1 MYKRILC
8 TILIFNLFLL
18 AGCEKQ
24 SINDINTEPE
34 TTSSIVSTEAVI
46 TNKIHVNED
55 ENNNKYTSIMN
66 EVDKIELG
74 ESVFVD
80 YSKTTVFTA
89 CVKDTFITDNIFN
102 CSEMM
107 SSDNIDNIYIYYTT
121 FENNHILNED
131 GTITVDRFGNERVF
145 LLVKLLI
152 KNEADREFVFNS
164 MGFKIFDMKSSKDKL
179 LSYCLRAEGFRF
191 IDIADDYQ
199 MNHNHLT
206 LQPGEEKEIVMGTPI
221 STKLV
226 KEYDRYNEG
235 GSTRYENVITGGN
248 ALNDIYMV
256 YSERANAFPAG
267 AKVFKLN
274 VENNEVVK

>member
-24 SINDINTEPE
+24 SIHDINTEPE
-34 TTSSIVSTEAVI
+34 TTSIVSTEATI
-46 TNKIHVNED
+46 TNKVHVNED
-55 ENNNKYTSIMN
+55 ENNNKYNSIIN
-66 EVDKIELG
+66 EVDKVELG
-74 ESVFVD
+74 ESVFVN

-89 CVKDTFITDNIFN
+89 CVKDTFITDNIYN

-107 SSDNIDNIYIYYTT
+107 SSDNVNNIYNFYTT
-121 FENNHILNED
+121 FESSHILNED
-131 GTITVDRFGNERVF
+131 GTLTVDKFGNERVF

-152 KNEADREFVFNS
+152 KNEMDREYIFNS
-164 MGFKIFDMKSSKDKL
+164 MNFKIFDIKSDKNKL

-191 IDIADDYQ
+191 IDIGDDYQ
-199 MNHNHLT
+199 TQVNHLT

-226 KEYDRYNEG
+226 KEYDYYNEG
-235 GSTRYENVITGGN
+235 ESTHYENVITGGN

-256 YSERANAFPAG
+256 YSERANDFPAG

>member
-34 TTSSIVSTEAVI
+34 TTSIVSTEAVI
-46 TNKIHVNED
+46 TNKIHVNKD
-55 ENNNKYTSIMN
+55 ENNNKYNSIVN
-66 EVDKIELG
+66 EVDKVELG

-89 CVKDTFITDNIFN
+89 CVKDVFITDNIFN

-107 SSDNIDNIYIYYTT
+107 SNDNVNNIYNFYTT
-121 FENNHILNED
+121 FENSHILNED
-131 GTITVDRFGNERVF
+131 GTLTFDKFGNERVF

-152 KNEADREFVFNS
+152 KNEADREFIFNS
-164 MGFKIFDMKSSKDKL
+164 MGFGIFDIKSDKDKL
-179 LSYCLRAEGFRF
+179 VSYCLRAEGFRF
-191 IDIADDYQ
+191 IDIGDDYQ
-199 MNHNHLT
+199 MQVNHLT
-206 LQPGEEKEIVMGTPI
+206 LQPGEEKEIVMGTSI

-235 GSTRYENVITGGN
+235 GSTRYENIITGGN

-256 YSERANAFPAG
+256 YSATANPFPAG

>member
-34 TTSSIVSTEAVI
+34 TTSIVSTEAVI
-46 TNKIHVNED
+46 TNKVHVNED

-66 EVDKIELG
+66 EVDKVELG
-74 ESVFVD
+74 ESIFVD

-89 CVKDTFITDNIFN
+89 CVKDTFITDNIYN

-107 SSDNIDNIYIYYTT
+107 SNDNVNNIYNFYTT
-121 FENNHILNED
+121 FESSHILNED
-131 GTITVDRFGNERVF
+131 GTLTVDKFGNERVF

-152 KNEADREFVFNS
+152 KNEMDREYIFNS
-164 MGFKIFDMKSSKDKL
+164 MNFKIFDIKSDKNKL

-191 IDIADDYQ
+191 IDIGDDYQ
-199 MNHNHLT
+199 TQVNHLT
-206 LQPGEEKEIVMGTPI
+206 LQPGEEKEIVMGTSI

-226 KEYDRYNEG
+226 KEYDHYNEG
-235 GSTRYENVITGGN
+235 GSTHYENVITGGN

>member
-24 SINDINTEPE
+24 SIHDINTEPE
-34 TTSSIVSTEAVI
+34 TTSIVSTEATI
-46 TNKIHVNED
+46 TNKVHVNED
-55 ENNNKYTSIMN
+55 ENNNKYNSIIN
-66 EVDKIELG
+66 EVDKVELG
-74 ESVFVD
+74 ESVFVN

-89 CVKDTFITDNIFN
+89 CVKDTFITDNIYN

-107 SSDNIDNIYIYYTT
+107 SSDNVNNIYNFYTT
-121 FENNHILNED
+121 FESSHILNED
-131 GTITVDRFGNERVF
+131 GTLTVDKFGNERVF

-152 KNEADREFVFNS
+152 KNEMDREYIFNS
-164 MGFKIFDMKSSKDKL
+164 MNFKIFDIKSDKNKL

-191 IDIADDYQ
+191 IDIGDDYQ
-199 MNHNHLT
+199 TQVNHLT

-235 GSTRYENVITGGN
+235 GSTRYENVVTGGN

-256 YSERANAFPAG
+256 YSESTPFPSG

>member
-8 TILIFNLFLL
+8 TILIFNLILL
-18 AGCEKQ
+18 IGCEKQ

-34 TTSSIVSTEAVI
+34 TTSVISTEATT
-46 TNKIHVNED
+46 TNKIHINED
-55 ENNNKYTSIMN
+55 DNNNKYNSIVN
-66 EVDKIELG
+66 EVDKVELG
-74 ESVFVD
+74 ESVLVD
-80 YSKTTVFTA
+80 YDKTTVFTA

-107 SSDNIDNIYIYYTT
+107 SSDNVNNIYNFYTT
-121 FENNHILNED
+121 FENSHILNED

-145 LLVKLLI
+145 LLVKLSI
-152 KNEADREFVFNS
+152 KNEADKEFIFNS
-164 MGFKIFDMKSSKDKL
+164 MGFEIYDIKSNENKF
-179 LSYCLRAEGFRF
+179 LSYCRRAEGFRF
-191 IDIADDYQ
+191 IDTPDDYQ

-226 KEYDRYNEG
+226 KEYDYYNEG
-235 GSTRYENVITGGN
+235 GSTHYENVITGGN
-248 ALNDIYMV
+248 ALNDLYMI
-256 YSERANAFPAG
+256 YSERENAFPAG

>member
-24 SINDINTEPE
+24 SIHDINTEPE
-34 TTSSIVSTEAVI
+34 TTSIVSTEATI
-46 TNKIHVNED
+46 TNKVHVNED
-55 ENNNKYTSIMN
+55 ENNNKYNSIIN
-66 EVDKIELG
+66 EVDKVELG
-74 ESVFVD
+74 ESVFVN

-89 CVKDTFITDNIFN
+89 CVKDTFITDNIYN

-107 SSDNIDNIYIYYTT
+107 SSDNIDNIYKYYTT
-121 FENNHILNED
+121 FENNHVLNED

-152 KNEADREFVFNS
+152 KNEMNREDMFNS
-164 MGFKIFDMKSSKDKL
+164 MNFEIFDIKSDGNKL
-179 LSYCLRAEGFRF
+179 LSYCRRAEGFRF

-226 KEYDRYNEG
+226 KEYDYYNEG
-235 GSTRYENVITGGN
+235 ESMRYENVITGGN

-256 YSERANAFPAG
+256 YSATANPFPAG

>member
-24 SINDINTEPE
+24 SIHDINTEPE
-34 TTSSIVSTEAVI
+34 TTSIVSTEATI
-46 TNKIHVNED
+46 TNKVHVNED
-55 ENNNKYTSIMN
+55 ENNNKYNSIIN
-66 EVDKIELG
+66 EVDKVELG
-74 ESVFVD
+74 ESVFVN

-89 CVKDTFITDNIFN
+89 CVKDTFITDNIYN

-107 SSDNIDNIYIYYTT
+107 SSDNIDNIYKYYTT
-121 FENNHILNED
+121 FENNHVLNED

-152 KNEADREFVFNS
+152 KNEADREFMFNS
-164 MGFKIFDMKSSKDKL
+164 MGFKIFDIKSDGNKL
-179 LSYCLRAEGFRF
+179 LSYCLRAEGFQF
-191 IDIADDYQ
+191 IDIGDDYQ
-199 MNHNHLT
+199 TQVNHLT

-226 KEYDRYNEG
+226 KEYDYYNKGE
-235 GSTRYENVITGGN
+235 STHYENVITGGN

-256 YSERANAFPAG
+256 YSERANAFPSG

-274 VENNEVVK
+274 VENNEIVK

>member
-8 TILIFNLFLL
+8 IILIFNLFLL

-24 SINDINTEPE
+24 SINNINTELE
-34 TTSSIVSTEAVI
+34 TTSIVSTEAVI
-46 TNKIHVNED
+46 TNKMHVNED
-55 ENNNKYTSIMN
+55 DNNNKYNSIVN
-66 EVDKIELG
+66 KVDKVELG
-74 ESVFVD
+74 ESVLVD
-80 YSKTTVFTA
+80 YSKTTIFTA
-89 CVKDTFITDNIFN
+89 CVKDVFITNNIFN

-107 SSDNIDNIYIYYTT
+107 SNDNVDNIYNFYTT
-121 FENNHILNED
+121 FENSHILNED
-131 GTITVDRFGNERVF
+131 GTLTVDKFGNERVF
-145 LLVKLLI
+145 LLVKMLI
-152 KNEADREFVFNS
+152 KNEADREFIFNS
-164 MGFKIFDMKSSKDKL
+164 MGFEIYDIKSNEDKL
-179 LSYCLRAEGFRF
+179 LSYCRRVEGFRF

-226 KEYDRYNEG
+226 KEYDCYNEG

-256 YSERANAFPAG
+256 YSESTPFPAG

>member
-34 TTSSIVSTEAVI
+34 TTSIVSTEAVI
-46 TNKIHVNED
+46 TNKVHVNED
-55 ENNNKYTSIMN
+55 ENNNKYTSIVN
-66 EVDKIELG
+66 EVDKVELG
-74 ESVFVD
+74 EQVLLNYDSRHVFNI
-80 YSKTTVFTA
+80 
-89 CVKDTFITDNIFN
+89 CVRDTFITDNIFN

-107 SSDNIDNIYIYYTT
+107 SNDNVNNIYNFYTT
-121 FENNHILNED
+121 FENSHILNED

-152 KNEADREFVFNS
+152 KNEMDREYIFNS
-164 MGFKIFDMKSSKDKL
+164 MNFTIFDIKSDGNKL

-226 KEYDRYNEG
+226 KEYDYYNEG

-256 YSERANAFPAG
+256 
-267 AKVFKLN
+267 
-274 VENNEVVK
+274 

>member
-8 TILIFNLFLL
+8 TILIFNLILL
-18 AGCEKQ
+18 IGCEKQ

-34 TTSSIVSTEAVI
+34 TTSVISTEATT
-46 TNKIHVNED
+46 TNKVHINED
-55 ENNNKYTSIMN
+55 DNNNKYNSIVN
-66 EVDKIELG
+66 EVDKVELG
-74 ESVFVD
+74 ESVLVD
-80 YSKTTVFTA
+80 YDKTTVFTA

-102 CSEMM
+102 CLEMM
-107 SSDNIDNIYIYYTT
+107 SSDNVDNIYKYYTT
-121 FENNHILNED
+121 FENSHILNED
-131 GTITVDRFGNERVF
+131 GTLMVDRFGNERVF

-152 KNEADREFVFNS
+152 KNEADREYIFNS
-164 MGFKIFDMKSSKDKL
+164 MNFKIFDIKSNRDKL

-199 MNHNHLT
+199 EQVNHLT
-206 LQPGEEKEIVMGTPI
+206 FQSGEEKEIVMGTPI

-226 KEYDRYNEG
+226 KEYDYYNEG
-235 GSTRYENVITGGN
+235 GSTHYENVITEGN
-248 ALNDIYMV
+248 ALNDLYMV
-256 YSERANAFPAG
+256 YSARANAFLAG

>member
-34 TTSSIVSTEAVI
+34 TTSIVSTEAVI

-55 ENNNKYTSIMN
+55 ENNNKYNSIVN
-66 EVDKIELG
+66 EVDKVELG

-89 CVKDTFITDNIFN
+89 CVKDVFITDNIFN

-107 SSDNIDNIYIYYTT
+107 SNDNVNNIYNFYTT
-121 FENNHILNED
+121 FENSHILNED
-131 GTITVDRFGNERVF
+131 GTLTFDKFGNERVF

-152 KNEADREFVFNS
+152 KNEADREFIFNS
-164 MGFKIFDMKSSKDKL
+164 MGFGIFDIKSDKDKL
-179 LSYCLRAEGFRF
+179 VSYCLRAEGFRF
-191 IDIADDYQ
+191 IDIGDDYQ
-199 MNHNHLT
+199 MQVNHLT
-206 LQPGEEKEIVMGTPI
+206 LQPGEEKEIVMGTSI

-235 GSTRYENVITGGN
+235 GSTRYENIITGGN

-256 YSERANAFPAG
+256 YSATANPFPAG

>member
-34 TTSSIVSTEAVI
+34 TTSIVSTEATI
-46 TNKIHVNED
+46 TNKVHVNED
-55 ENNNKYTSIMN
+55 ENNNKYNSIIN
-66 EVDKIELG
+66 EVDKVELG
-74 ESVFVD
+74 ESVFVN

-89 CVKDTFITDNIFN
+89 CVKDTFITDNIYN

-107 SSDNIDNIYIYYTT
+107 SSDNIDNIYKYYTT
-121 FENNHILNED
+121 FENNHVLNED
-131 GTITVDRFGNERVF
+131 GTITVDKFGNERVF

-152 KNEADREFVFNS
+152 KNEMNREDMFNS
-164 MGFKIFDMKSSKDKL
+164 MNFEIFDIKSDGNKL
-179 LSYCLRAEGFRF
+179 LSYCRRAEGFRF

-226 KEYDRYNEG
+226 KEYDYYNEG
-235 GSTRYENVITGGN
+235 ESMRYENVITGGN

-256 YSERANAFPAG
+256 YSATANPFPAG

>member
-8 TILIFNLFLL
+8 TILIFNLILL
-18 AGCEKQ
+18 IGCEKQ

-34 TTSSIVSTEAVI
+34 TTSVISTEATT
-46 TNKIHVNED
+46 TNKVHINED
-55 ENNNKYTSIMN
+55 DNNNKYNSIVN
-66 EVDKIELG
+66 EVDKVELG
-74 ESVFVD
+74 ESVLVD
-80 YSKTTVFTA
+80 YDKTTVFTA
-89 CVKDTFITDNIFN
+89 CVKDTFIIDNIFN
-102 CSEMM
+102 CLEMM
-107 SSDNIDNIYIYYTT
+107 SSDNVDNIYKYYTT
-121 FENNHILNED
+121 FENSHILNED
-131 GTITVDRFGNERVF
+131 GTLMVDRFGNERVF

-152 KNEADREFVFNS
+152 KNESDREYIFNS
-164 MGFKIFDMKSSKDKL
+164 MNFKIFDIKSNRDKL

-199 MNHNHLT
+199 EQVNHLT
-206 LQPGEEKEIVMGTPI
+206 FQSGEEKEIVMGTPI

-226 KEYDRYNEG
+226 KEYDYYNEG
-235 GSTRYENVITGGN
+235 GSTHYENVITGGN
-248 ALNDIYMV
+248 ALNDLYMI

>member
-24 SINDINTEPE
+24 SIHDINTEPE
-34 TTSSIVSTEAVI
+34 TTSIVSTEATI
-46 TNKIHVNED
+46 TNKVHVNED
-55 ENNNKYTSIMN
+55 ENNNKYNSIIN
-66 EVDKIELG
+66 EVDKVELG
-74 ESVFVD
+74 ESVFVN

-89 CVKDTFITDNIFN
+89 CVKDTFITDNIYN

-107 SSDNIDNIYIYYTT
+107 SSDNIDNIYKYYTT
-121 FENNHILNED
+121 FENNHVLNED

-152 KNEADREFVFNS
+152 KNEADREFMFNS
-164 MGFKIFDMKSSKDKL
+164 MGFKIFDIKSDGNKL
-179 LSYCLRAEGFRF
+179 LSYCLRAEGFQF
-191 IDIADDYQ
+191 IDIGDDYQ
-199 MNHNHLT
+199 TQVNHLT

-226 KEYDRYNEG
+226 KEYDYYNEG
-235 GSTRYENVITGGN
+235 ESTHYENVITGGN

-256 YSERANAFPAG
+256 YSERANAFPSG

-274 VENNEVVK
+274 VENNEIVK